1 MELKVGSVC
10 DRGLNRKRPVNQDR
24 FLALPERG
32 LFAVFDGVGGQRAGE
47 VASQT
52 AAETIEEA
60 LAQTSAN
67 SSDQLIRRAIQF
79 ANRDI
84 FEMAESDPAYKT
96 MATTVALLYINGDR
110 ATVAHVGD
118 SRVYRLEEGH
128 FYRETIDHT
137 DLNDDIRAGRI
148 SENEASDQ
156 KDRNVINR
164 ALGVEAEVDVETSS
178 VYVRDGARF
187 LICSDG
193 IYRHLADEEIAQVLA
208 QNKDPQRAADELK
221 RLVYER
227 GADDNL
233 TAVVI
238 QVGRARQSRVL
249 AVADNAPPARDKKIM
264 SARAEA
270 SAGAVD
276 RARGQQR
283 GGRIQVEFGRQT
295 GGRAASDYQEN
306 RTSRDPVELAS
317 QREGTSPLRKFAWAL
332 ALVVLLAGAFYLGL
346 RASEWRDKPASDP
359 KATNNAGDPYVLGI
373 DAINKG
379 DYQAAANHFSSMVER
394 EPENGYAHY
403 LLGRVQLEQGEF
415 IKAGANFE
423 KAAAFR
429 DDQFDRGFFGLPR
442 MQDAYVQA
450 AAAYEAAGDKQKAAR
465 MLSLYAEERRK
476 RAGSAVSNNSNA
488 SAR

>member
-60 LAQTSAN
+60 LAQPSTN
-67 SSDQLIRRAIQF
+67 SPDQLIRRAVQF

-96 MATTVALLYINGDR
+96 MATTVALLHINGDR

-137 DLNDDIRAGRI
+137 DLNDDIRAGRV
-148 SENEASDQ
+148 SDAQAADQ

-164 ALGVEAEVDVETSS
+164 ALGVEAEVDVEISS
-178 VYVRDGARF
+178 IYVRDGARF
-187 LICSDG
+187 LLCSDG
-193 IYRHLADEEIAQVLA
+193 IYRHLADEEIARVLA

-249 AVADNAPPARDKKIM
+249 AVADNPVSAHDKKVVG
-264 SARAEA
+264 ARAEA
-270 SAGAVD
+270 AAGAVD
-276 RARGQQR
+276 RARPQQR
-283 GGRIQVEFGRQT
+283 GGRIQVEFGRQAGERT
-295 GGRAASDYQEN
+295 ANDYQEN
-306 RTSRDPVELAS
+306 RSSSDRAELDSR
-317 QREGTSPLRKFAWAL
+317 RESSSPLRKFAWVLAAL
-332 ALVVLLAGAFYLGL
+332 VLLAGAFYLGL
-346 RASEWRDKPASDP
+346 RAADWRGEPEPDP
-359 KATNNAGDPYVLGI
+359 QATNNMSDPYVIGI
-373 DAINKG
+373 EAINRG
-379 DYQAAANHFSSMVER
+379 DYQAAANHFGSVVER

-403 LLGRVQLEQGEF
+403 LLGRALLEQGEF
-415 IKAGANFE
+415 IKAGASFE
-423 KAAAFR
+423 KAAALPAG
-429 DDQFDRGFFGLPR
+429 DQVGRGYGFTTT
-442 MQDAYVQA
+442 QDAYVQA
-450 AAAYEAAGDKQKAAR
+450 AAAYEAAGDRQKAAH

-476 RAGSAVSNNSNA
+476 RAKAAAGNSNA

>member
-60 LAQTSAN
+60 LAHTAAS

-96 MATTVALLYINGDR
+96 MATTVALVYISGDR

-137 DLNDDIRAGRI
+137 DLNDDIRAGRV
-148 SENEASDQ
+148 SESQAADQ

-164 ALGVEAEVDVETSS
+164 ALGVEAEVNVEIST
-178 VYVRDGARF
+178 VHVRDGARF
-187 LICSDG
+187 LLCSDG

-221 RLVYER
+221 RMVFER

-233 TAVVI
+233 TAVVV

-249 AVADNAPPARDKKIM
+249 AVADPSPSVRDERTV
-264 SARAEA
+264 SARAQA
-270 SAGAVD
+270 AAGAVD
-276 RARGQQR
+276 RASGQAR
-283 GGRIQVEFGRQT
+283 GGRIQVEFGGAASRQT
-295 GGRAASDYQEN
+295 NEPQRESAARDYQEN
-306 RTSRDPVELAS
+306 RGPREPFERGAR
-317 QREGTSPLRKFAWAL
+317 REGNSLARKIAWAL
-332 ALVVLLAGAFYLGL
+332 VMLLLMAGSFYLGL
-346 RASEWRDKPASDP
+346 RASEWRAKSASDLN
-359 KATNNAGDPYVLGI
+359 ATNNVADPLQMGRK
-373 DAINKG
+373 AFESGN
-379 DYQAAANHFSSMVER
+379 YQAAATEFASVIAR
-394 EPENGYAHY
+394 EPANAQAYY
-403 LLGRVQLEQGEF
+403 WMGRTQMEQRDW
-415 IKAGANFE
+415 AGAAQSFTNAISRQPNLF
-423 KAAAFR
+423 
-429 DDQFDRGFFGLPR
+429 
-442 MQDAYVQA
+442 DAYINA
-450 AAAYEAAGDKQKAAR
+450 AAAYEAAGEREKATR
-465 MLSLYAEERRK
+465 MLNQYAEERRK
-476 RAGSAVSNNSNA
+476 HAGPIVTNSNS